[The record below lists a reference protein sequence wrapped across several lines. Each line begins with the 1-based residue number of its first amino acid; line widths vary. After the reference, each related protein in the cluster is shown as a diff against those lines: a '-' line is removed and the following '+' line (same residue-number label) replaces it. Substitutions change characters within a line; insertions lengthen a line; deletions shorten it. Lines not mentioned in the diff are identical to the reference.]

1 MLLANRV
8 NPVRISASISPRHQS
23 RPPGSMASPYGTV
36 TLSPRS
42 SWAPGPRPVLPV
54 PAPSPGLYL
63 PAARVLLP
71 GGPGST
77 ARRPGFYRPGART
90 LEAGRTGLAPGHLS
104 LDQRQWNMFQATKYH
119 QFQYDSTQ
127 WNDNDT
133 NSIPW
138 HWITATGLKWLLSSL
153 LVRMEIGVLKDVKTR
168 GG

>member
-71 GGPGST
+71 GGLGSIGRGPGRW
-77 ARRPGFYRPGART
+77 RRVGPASHPATFHLTSANETCSKPQNTINFSMIQRNETIMTRIQSHGIELRP
-90 LEAGRTGLAPGHLS
+90 P
-104 LDQRQWNMFQATKYH
+104 D
-119 QFQYDSTQ
+119 
-127 WNDNDT
+127 
-133 NSIPW
+133 
-138 HWITATGLKWLLSSL
+138 
-153 LVRMEIGVLKDVKTR
+153 
-168 GG
+168 

>member
-42 SWAPGPRPVLPV
+42 SWAPGPRPALPV

-77 ARRPGFYRPGART
+77 ARRPGFYCPAARVLSAGGLGSIGRGPGRWRRVGPASHPAT
-90 LEAGRTGLAPGHLS
+90 FHLTS
-104 LDQRQWNMFQATKYH
+104 ANETCSKPQNTINFSMIQRNETIM
-119 QFQYDSTQ
+119 
-127 WNDNDT
+127 
-133 NSIPW
+133 
-138 HWITATGLKWLLSSL
+138 
-153 LVRMEIGVLKDVKTR
+153 TR
-168 GG
+168 IQSHGIELRLPD